1 MPTGII
7 YPINPV
13 MERSDLAGAWPGMQ
27 TMRLRG
33 LPSGII
39 YLISPVMTRSG
50 LAGALPGIGRV
61 RHPLTLP

>member
-1 MPTGII
+1 MMPAATPRYDGAPPPAKPLRVMTG
-7 YPINPV
+7 V
-13 MERSDLAGAWPGMQ
+13 Q

-50 LAGALPGIGRV
+50 LAGTWPGIGRV

>member
-1 MPTGII
+1 MT
-7 YPINPV
+7 
-13 MERSDLAGAWPGMQ
+13 RSDLAGVQ

-50 LAGALPGIGRV
+50 LAGAWPGLGRV

>member
-13 MERSDLAGAWPGMQ
+13 MERSDLAGVQ

-39 YLISPVMTRSG
+39 YLISPVMTRSD
-50 LAGALPGIGRV
+50 LAGAWPGIGRV